1 MTVGKAAAR
10 QPLAKDANA
19 RSRSDAI
26 WRSRWFSTA
35 IMLLAGASLVAGVVF
50 SISVGAA
57 RVDLAT
63 VWSAVFTY
71 NNAITD
77 HIVIHDVRLPRVLA
91 GALIG
96 AAIATAG
103 ALMQGMTR
111 NPLASP
117 ELMGLNAG
125 GQFLLVVALAFLPSA
140 SYLTLISA
148 SSLGAAL
155 GAGLVFGIGSLSR
168 GGLTPVK
175 LALAGVA
182 VSMLLSA
189 LTSGLMI
196 YFDRARDLL
205 FFFAGGVGGTQWA
218 EVRFLVPWI
227 SLGLLGS
234 LIIAPNITVLSLGD
248 DVARGLGQRTV
259 LVKALGSLIV
269 VLLAGSAVWVGGPI
283 AFIGLVVPHVARF
296 LIGLD
301 YRWIIPCSGILGAL
315 MFTLADLAARMVNP
329 PFETPIGLMT
339 ALIGVPFF
347 LYLARRD
354 QRGM

>member
-1 MTVGKAAAR
+1 MAIGKVVTGQR
-10 QPLAKDANA
+10 MGMNANA
-19 RSRSDAI
+19 QSRSDAI
-26 WRSRWFSTA
+26 WRSRWFATV
-35 IMLLAGASLVAGVVF
+35 IVLLASAFLVAGMVV

-57 RVDLAT
+57 KVDLAT

-71 NNAITD
+71 NSEITN
-77 HIVIHDVRLPRVLA
+77 HIVIHEVRLPRVLA

-155 GAGLVFGIGSLSR
+155 GAGLVFGIGSFSR

-196 YFDRARDLL
+196 YSDRAQDLL
-205 FFFAGGVGGTQWA
+205 FFFAGGIGGTQWT

-227 SLGLLGS
+227 TLGLLGS
-234 LIIAPNITVLSLGD
+234 LVIAPNVTVLSLGD
-248 DVARGLGQRTV
+248 EVARGLGQRTA
-259 LVKALGSLIV
+259 LVKALGALIV

-301 YRWIIPCSGILGAL
+301 YRWIVPFSAILGAL
-315 MFTLADLAARMVNP
+315 MFTMADLAARMVNP
-329 PFETPIGLMT
+329 PYETPIGLVT
-339 ALIGVPFF
+339 AVIGVPFF

-354 QRGM
+354 RRGM